1 MPMLKPKVS
10 AKDEIVLKPFLQK
23 MVERFPADYAGAPEK
38 PAASPLPNGSA
49 SNWCRAADGAVWLA
63 NDRGVV
69 RLADESY
76 FRDNV
81 QYFNAPRYLASDAV
95 TAIFPDESNGV
106 WVWTDAGISHLFYQE
121 MTMAEKAAVYD
132 ERVPLRQTRHG
143 FVTDAIFS
151 KEGDFSVVTHES
163 SDNDGLWTAMYAAG
177 ACYEYAVT
185 GSESALKRATEAT
198 EAVLSLVDV
207 TDIPG
212 YFARSFVTAGEKLP
226 DDGFWIT
233 KEGTDVIWKSD
244 TSSDEVVGHF
254 LIYLLAHEFLP
265 DEALK
270 AKIRRIAGEVA
281 GYIVDHDYYFI
292 DVTGRPTL
300 WGNWNLDYINGRG
313 YEDTALNAAELLS
326 HIKVAAYLTGD
337 PRFEAEYQKL
347 VQLGYVDLC
356 CEYLSRKEPTINYS
370 DEELCYLTYLPLIL
384 LETDPALRAKYKEGM
399 GQWWQNIQR
408 ELNPLWTY
416 IYKLIDPELDY
427 DMEGCLWTLRRL
439 PLDLRK
445 FAPNNAHRDDLAFDD
460 SIDRHGYHQMV
471 TLLAPD
477 ERRVMKWNGNP
488 FGLGDWGNP
497 LEEEPGTIFTF
508 PYWLGRYYGFLKGE

>member
-1 MPMLKPKVS
+1 MPLKKPSVS
-10 AKDEIVLKPFLQK
+10 EKDTVICKSFLQK
-23 MVERFPADYAGAPEK
+23 IVERFALDDPSLPAKPE
-38 PAASPLPNGSA
+38 ANPLPNGA
-49 SNWCRAADGAVWLA
+49 AVCWCRAVDGAIWQA
-63 NDRGVV
+63 NERGLV
-69 RLADESY
+69 RIAQEAY
-76 FRDNV
+76 FRDSV
-81 QYFNAPRYLASDAV
+81 QYMNAPRYLASDSV
-95 TAIFPDESNGV
+95 TALCPDEKNGV
-106 WVWTDAGISHLFYQE
+106 WVWTDAGVSHIYYRE
-121 MTMAEKAAVYD
+121 MTLEQKAAIYD
-132 ERVPLRQTRHG
+132 ARVPLRQVRHG
-143 FVTDAIFS
+143 FVTTPRLKQA
-151 KEGDFSVVTHES
+151 GDFSSFTHES

-185 GSESALKRATEAT
+185 GSQDALKRATEAT

-207 TDIPG
+207 TGIPG
-212 YFARSFVTAGEKLP
+212 YFARSYVTEGEKLP
-226 DDGFWIT
+226 EDGFWIT
-233 KEGTDVIWKSD
+233 KEGSDVIWKSD

-281 GYIVDHDYYFI
+281 DYIIDHDYYFI

-326 HIKVAAYLTGD
+326 HVKVAAYLTGEE
-337 PRFEAEYQKL
+337 RFEKEYQKL
-347 VQLGYVDLC
+347 IDLGYVDLC
-356 CEYLSRKEPTINYS
+356 CEYLSRKEPTFNYS

-384 LETDPALRAKYKEGM
+384 LEDDPALLAKYREGM

-439 PLDLRK
+439 PLDLRH
-445 FAPNNAHRDDLAFDD
+445 FAPNHEHRADLVFENEM
-460 SIDRHGYHQMV
+460 DRHGSHQTL

-477 ERRVMKWNGNP
+477 ERRIMKWNGNP
-488 FGLGDWGNP
+488 FSLGSRGNE
-497 LEEEPGTIFTF
+497 LEEEPGTVFTF
-508 PYWLGRYYGFLKGE
+508 PYWLGRYYGFLKDE